1 MEGNADGIFAKEE
14 LLPMTKIALPSI
26 LQQSTVSIGM
36 MLVQSVVNSF
46 GAEALAGFSAGMRI
60 ESICIVP
67 MVAIGNAIS
76 SYTAQN
82 IGAGQQKRVVKGYVQ
97 ANKLVIFFAVL
108 ICVVLELF
116 PEQLIALFLGTEGS
130 STALAT
136 GQAYIGFMG
145 FFFCMIG
152 FNGCGRRA
160 PRSRRYENVYHC
172 QSGEFEYSC
181 EHGHD
186 AGTEIW
192 Y

>member
-60 ESICIVP
+60 ESICVVP

-82 IGAGQQKRVVKGYVQ
+82 IGDGQQHCFGNWAGLSRIYG
-97 ANKLVIFFAVL
+97 IFL
-108 ICVVLELF
+108 W
-116 PEQLIALFLGTEGS
+116 
-130 STALAT
+130 
-136 GQAYIGFMG
+136 
-145 FFFCMIG
+145 
-152 FNGCGRRA
+152 
-160 PRSRRYENVYHC
+160 
-172 QSGEFEYSC
+172 
-181 EHGHD
+181 HD
-186 AGTEIW
+186 W
-192 Y
+192 F